1 MVLHEFLGQNE
12 DHPVYRELAKQNL
25 SRQYG
30 FLESTITASING
42 GWNKV
47 SNGLIR
53 ALNYHAIA
61 CLHVNAG
68 EFRPCEVV
76 VGNHE
81 PPPHYL
87 VPELMNEFVNDLNR
101 SWQEMDPIGLSAYAL
116 WRLNWIHP
124 FINGN
129 GRTAR
134 ALCYYLICVKLGTL
148 LPGRPMLPQLILAH
162 RQEQVRILAAADDAF
177 RDGRSNA
184 LEPLQAFVERL
195 VRVQIQGG

>member
-12 DHPVYRELAKQNL
+12 DHPVYQELAKQNL
-25 SRQYG
+25 SRQYD
-30 FLESTITASING
+30 FLESIIIASIDCE
-42 GWNKV
+42 WNKV

-81 PPPHYL
+81 PPPHYH

-134 ALCYYLICVKLGTL
+134 ALCYYLICAKLRTL
-148 LPGRPMLPQLILAH
+148 LPGRPTLPELILAH
-162 RQEQVRILAAADDAF
+162 RQEQVRILVAADDAF
-177 RDGRSNA
+177 RNGSSNA

-195 VRVQIQGG
+195 VRVQIQAG